1 MFKNYQ
7 KCWCT
12 QNQEQHLQ
20 FALCLAIYLHIKLI
34 HVEDS

>member
-12 QNQEQHLQ
+12 QNQEQYLH

-34 HVEDS
+34 